1 MGRREKPLDP
11 AAGPVQRFA
20 VELRE
25 LRRASGGTTY
35 RAMAQ
40 RAPYSA
46 ATLAEAA
53 AGRRLPTLPVALA
66 YAQACGG
73 DRQEWEERWRRA
85 SADAL
90 AQPSGT
96 EDGADAPYPGLR
108 RFQPEDEK
116 RFFGREQLTGDLVR
130 LVGEG
135 RFTAVVGASGS
146 GKSSL
151 LRAGLIPA
159 LRSGTAAVRPAAV
172 RVFTPGPHP
181 MRDHPRLLTP
191 ASHAPDADTVV
202 VVDQFEE
209 VFTLCRDPGERRE
222 FIGLLLAARRP
233 RSRLRVVVAVRADFF
248 GHCAGHPDLADAL
261 RDATLLVG
269 PMTPAQLRRAIVR
282 PAADAGLIVERAL
295 TARLV
300 DEATGEPGGLPLM
313 SHALLETWRR
323 RRGRALTLA
332 AYEAAG
338 GIRGAIA
345 QTAEALYTR
354 LDPEQAAA
362 ARRVLLRLVNP
373 GEGAPDTRRP
383 TDRGELG
390 ADGAGR
396 TAEAEVLERLARA
409 RLVTLDGS
417 TVTLAHEAL
426 IAAWPR
432 LRGWIEADRR
442 RLLVHRQLTE
452 AAQVWHSLDRD
463 TGALYRGARLA
474 AARDRLGGAGAGL
487 TALEREFLLAS
498 EAAEEAEAE
507 EARARTMRLRRLS
520 VMLSALLVLCATA
533 VAATFQQYSIAR
545 EQRRVVTSHE
555 LAAQADSMAGERPEA
570 AAMLALAAYQR
581 ADVPE
586 TRSSLLS
593 AYARHRADRFA
604 AHAGTVSA
612 MEFSPDGRTLATAGD
627 GHGVRLWDTRA
638 RQIDATLAGH
648 TDRVNDVGFSPD
660 GRLLATAGDDRSV
673 KLWDTRAHRVVATL
687 TGHTGQATTVAFSPD
702 GRTLATGG
710 GDGAVRLWDVA
721 RQRQSAVLSGHTG
734 EVTAVAFSPD
744 GGTLVTGG
752 ADATL
757 RMWDTAS
764 GRETATLA
772 VMRSA
777 STGQR
782 SPVYDVAFSPDGR
795 TLAAAGTEITRL
807 WDTATYHYRKTAAV
821 TGRREHAHREL
832 AFTPDSRTLAVTGAD
847 GTVRFWDTAD
857 HRTTATITAGEEPAA
872 YETALSPGGR
882 VLAAADGGG
891 RVQLWDTATQQRTAV
906 LGAAAPFSR
915 LAAFSPDGRTLATT
929 GSADGAVEL
938 WRADGHRR
946 LRTLGHGS
954 DVHTAAFSPDGRTLA
969 TGSADGTVRLWDAA
983 SGRRRSA
990 LTGHTDAVT
999 AVAFSP
1005 DGRTLATGSA
1015 DDTVRLWDA
1024 GEGRQAAV
1032 LRRHT
1037 DRVRALAFSPDGRTL
1052 ATASAD
1058 RTVLVWEVG
1067 ARRVRISLT
1076 GHLGPVTGVAFAPGG
1091 RLLATAAGGRVRLW
1105 DTASYRT
1112 AATLTGHPDG
1122 AEHVAFA
1129 PGGETLVTAGAGTI
1143 HLWDTASYD
1152 TAATLTGDGEISAM
1166 ALSPDGRT
1174 LATAGEEKR
1183 LWRID
1188 AGEVAAEVCRAR
1200 RTHRWSELVS
1210 DLPAAPSCP

>member
-20 VELRE
+20 AELRE
-25 LRRASGGTTY
+25 LRRESGGATY

-53 AGRRLPTLPVALA
+53 AGRKLPTLPVALA
-66 YAQACGG
+66 YAEACGG
-73 DRQEWEERWRRA
+73 DRREWERRWRRA
-85 SADAL
+85 SADVL
-90 AQPSGT
+90 ARPA
-96 EDGADAPYPGLR
+96 GADVAEAPYPGLR

-159 LRSGTAAVRPAAV
+159 LRSGATGTRAAAI

-181 MRDHPRLLTP
+181 VRTHAHLLVP
-191 ASHAPDADTVV
+191 ASRASGEDTVV

-209 VFTLCRDPGERRE
+209 AFTLCRDPEERTE
-222 FIGLLLAARRP
+222 FVDLLLEARRP

-248 GHCAGHPDLADAL
+248 GHCAGHRALADAL

-269 PMTPAQLRRAIVR
+269 PMTPAELRRAIVR
-282 PAADAGLIVERAL
+282 PATDAGLIVERAL

-300 DEATGEPGGLPLM
+300 EEATGEPGGLPLM

-345 QTAEALYTR
+345 QTAEDLYTR
-354 LDPEQAAA
+354 LDPARAAA

-390 ADGAGR
+390 ADGPGR
-396 TAEAEVLERLARA
+396 TAEGEVLERLARA

-417 TVTLAHEAL
+417 TVNLAHEAL
-426 IAAWPR
+426 IGAWPR
-432 LRGWIEADRR
+432 LRGWIEEDRR

-452 AAQVWHSLDRD
+452 AAQAWRSLDRD
-463 TGALYRGARLA
+463 AGALYRGARLA
-474 AARDRLGGAGAGL
+474 AARDRLGGTEADL
-487 TALEREFLLAS
+487 TPLEREFLLAS
-498 EAAEEAEAE
+498 EAAENEEAE
-507 EARARTMRLRRLS
+507 EARARARRLRRLS
-520 VMLSALLVLCATA
+520 AVLSVLLVFCVAA

-555 LAAQADSMAGERPEA
+555 LAARADSMAGERPEA
-570 AAMLALAAYQR
+570 AMMLALAAFQW
-581 ADVPE
+581 ADVTE
-586 TRSSLLS
+586 TRSSLLG
-593 AYARHRADRFA
+593 AYARYRADQFA
-604 AHAGTVSA
+604 GHTDTVAA
-612 MEFSPDGRTLATAGD
+612 MEFSPDGRTLATVGGD
-627 GHGVRLWDTRA
+627 HGVKLWDIRTHGVA
-638 RQIDATLAGH
+638 ATLTGH
-648 TDRVNDVGFSPD
+648 TDRVNDLDFSPD
-660 GRLLATAGDDRSV
+660 GRTLATAGDDRSV
-673 KLWDTRAHRVVATL
+673 KLWDARAHRAAATL
-687 TGHTGQATTVAFSPD
+687 TGHTGPVKTVVFSPD

-710 GDGAVRLWDVA
+710 GDAAVRLWDVA
-721 RQRQSAVLSGHTG
+721 ARRQTAVLSGHSG
-734 EVTAVAFSPD
+734 EVTTAAFSPD
-744 GGTLVTGG
+744 GRTLVTGG
-752 ADATL
+752 VDATL

-777 STGQR
+777 STGHR

-795 TLAAAGTEITRL
+795 TLAAAGTETTRL

-832 AFTPDSRTLAVTGAD
+832 AFGPGSRTLAITAAD
-847 GTVRFWDTAD
+847 GTVRFWDTGS
-857 HRTTATITAGEEPAA
+857 HRTTATITAGDEPAP

-882 VLAAADGGG
+882 LLAVADGEG
-891 RVQLWDTATQQRTAV
+891 RVQLWNTATRQRTAV

-929 GSADGAVEL
+929 GSADGTVDL
-938 WRADGHRR
+938 WRTGTHRR
-946 LRTLGHGS
+946 TGTLAHGS
-954 DVHTAAFSPDGRTLA
+954 DVYAAAFSPDGRTLA
-969 TGSADGTVRLWDAA
+969 TGAADGTVRLWEAA
-983 SGRRRSA
+983 SGRRRATLS
-990 LTGHTDAVT
+990 GHTDGVT
-999 AVAFSP
+999 AIAFSP
-1005 DGRTLATGSA
+1005 DGRTLATGA
-1015 DDTVRLWDA
+1015 DDAVRLWDV
-1024 GEGRQAAV
+1024 GTGRHGAL

-1037 DRVRALAFSPDGRTL
+1037 GRVNAVAFSPDGRNL

-1058 RTVLVWEVG
+1058 RTVRVWEVRG
-1067 ARRVRISLT
+1067 HRVRATLT
-1076 GHLGPVTGVAFAPGG
+1076 GYGSPVTGAAFSPDG

-1105 DTASYRT
+1105 DTASHRT

-1122 AEHVAFA
+1122 ADHVAFS
-1129 PGGETLVTAGAGTI
+1129 PDGRTLVTAGAGTI
-1143 HLWDTASYD
+1143 HLWDTASRG
-1152 TAATLTGDGEISAM
+1152 TAATLTTGGEVSAM
-1166 ALSPDGRT
+1166 ALSPDGGT

-1188 AGEVAAEVCRAR
+1188 TGDVAAEICRAR